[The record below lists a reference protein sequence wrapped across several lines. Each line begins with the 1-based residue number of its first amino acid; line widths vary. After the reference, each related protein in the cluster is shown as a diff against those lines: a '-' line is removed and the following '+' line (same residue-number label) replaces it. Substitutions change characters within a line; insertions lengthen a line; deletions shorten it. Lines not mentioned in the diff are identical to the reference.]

1 MDLRIAKKDDRW
13 ISLNTI
19 VFAKNDIE
27 AIKGV
32 AGRKWMPEDKA
43 WLIPYTISSLEQL
56 WETLQGRIRRLDI
69 APDLLE
75 ECS

>member
-1 MDLRIAKKDDRW
+1 MDLRIARKDDRW

-43 WLIPYTISSLEQL
+43 
-56 WETLQGRIRRLDI
+56 
-69 APDLLE
+69 
-75 ECS
+75 